1 MTALADFGIMKVAM
15 FSKIAICHLP
25 ITDPPAQPCRGIFY
39 YEIRREKGMKDFIHV
54 LFAGVIGALAAY
66 FNVLLVP
73 LAVLVAVMLIDYV
86 TGMAGAAYTKT
97 LSSRTGVL
105 GIVKKA
111 AYLALVAVGMVV
123 DYLITSALVHIGIHL
138 QINYCFGMII
148 TIWLI
153 INELISI
160 LENLG
165 ELNIPLP
172 RFLVDVVKS
181 MKDKVE
187 SKADGKHYRDGEE

>member
-1 MTALADFGIMKVAM
+1 MLWEPSEAPFFI
-15 FSKIAICHLP
+15 SK
-25 ITDPPAQPCRGIFY
+25 RG
-39 YEIRREKGMKDFIHV
+39 EQMKDFMHLV
-54 LFAGVIGALAAY
+54 FAGALGALAAY
-66 FNVLLVP
+66 FNVLTIPLV
-73 LAVLVAVMLIDYV
+73 VLVVVMLIDYV
-86 TGMAGAAYTKT
+86 TGMAAASYTKQ
-97 LSSRTGVL
+97 LNSRVGVI

-111 AYLALVAVGMVV
+111 GYLALVAVGMVV
-123 DYLITSALVHIGIHL
+123 DYLISNALVSIGVSL

-172 RFLVDVVKS
+172 GFLVKIIKDLKS
-181 MKDKVE
+181 KVE
-187 SKADGKHYRDGEE
+187 DKAASGKHYKEDENNE

>member
-1 MTALADFGIMKVAM
+1 MKEW
-15 FSKIAICHLP
+15 IQL
-25 ITDPPAQPCRGIFY
+25 
-39 YEIRREKGMKDFIHV
+39 

-66 FNVLLVP
+66 FNVLLLP
-73 LAVLVAVMLIDYV
+73 LIVLVAVMLIDYV

-165 ELNIPLP
+165 EMGVPLP
-172 RFLVDVVKS
+172 GFLVGMIKTL
-181 MKDKVE
+181 KGKVE
-187 SKADGKHYRDGEE
+187 SKADGKHYKDGEDKP

>member
-1 MTALADFGIMKVAM
+1 
-15 FSKIAICHLP
+15 
-25 ITDPPAQPCRGIFY
+25 
-39 YEIRREKGMKDFIHV
+39 MKDFIHI
-54 LFAGVIGALAAY
+54 LFAGAVGALAAY

-73 LAVLVAVMLIDYV
+73 LVVLAAVMLIDYI
-86 TGMAGAAYTKT
+86 TGMAGASYTGQ
-97 LSSRTGVL
+97 LNSRVGVM

-111 AYLALVAVGMVV
+111 GYLALVAVGMVV
-123 DYLITSALVHIGIHL
+123 DYLITSALVSIGIDL

-165 ELNIPLP
+165 EMNIPLP
-172 RFLVDVVKS
+172 GFLVNMVKTLKS
-181 MKDKVE
+181 RVEDKAE
-187 SKADGKHYRDGEE
+187 SEKHFEEDNKNDK

>member
-1 MTALADFGIMKVAM
+1 
-15 FSKIAICHLP
+15 
-25 ITDPPAQPCRGIFY
+25 
-39 YEIRREKGMKDFIHV
+39 MKDFVQI
-54 LFAGVIGALAAY
+54 LFAGAIGALAAY
-66 FNVLLVP
+66 FNILAVP
-73 LAVLVAVMLIDYV
+73 LVVLVAVMLIDYV
-86 TGMAGAAYTKT
+86 TGMAAASYTKQ
-97 LSSRTGVL
+97 LNSRIGL
-105 GIVKKA
+105 IGIIKKIC
-111 AYLALVAVGMVV
+111 YIALVVVGGVI
-123 DYLITSALVHIGIHL
+123 DYLISSALVSIGVHL

>member
-1 MTALADFGIMKVAM
+1 MKEW
-15 FSKIAICHLP
+15 IQL
-25 ITDPPAQPCRGIFY
+25 
-39 YEIRREKGMKDFIHV
+39 

-66 FNVLLVP
+66 FNVLLLP
-73 LAVLVAVMLIDYV
+73 LIVLVAVMLIDYV

-172 RFLVDVVKS
+172 HFLVDMVKN

-187 SKADGKHYRDGEE
+187 SKADGKHYRDGEDKP

>member
-1 MTALADFGIMKVAM
+1 MKE
-15 FSKIAICHLP
+15 FIQAI
-25 ITDPPAQPCRGIFY
+25 
-39 YEIRREKGMKDFIHV
+39 
-54 LFAGVIGALAAY
+54 FAGVLGALAAY
-66 FNVLLVP
+66 FNVLLIP
-73 LAVLVAVMLIDYV
+73 IFMLVAVMLIDYV
-86 TGMAGAAYTKT
+86 TGMAAASYTKQ
-97 LSSRTGVL
+97 LNSRIGVM

-111 AYLALVAVGMVV
+111 GYIALVAVGMVV
-123 DYLITSALVHIGIHL
+123 DYLITSALVQIGVNI

-172 RFLVDVVKS
+172 KFLVDMIKS
-181 MKDKVE
+181 LKNKVE
-187 SKADGKHYRDGEE
+187 DKAEEGKHFKEDENEH

>member
-1 MTALADFGIMKVAM
+1 MKE
-15 FSKIAICHLP
+15 FIQAI
-25 ITDPPAQPCRGIFY
+25 
-39 YEIRREKGMKDFIHV
+39 
-54 LFAGVIGALAAY
+54 FATMLGALGAY
-66 FNVLLVP
+66 FNVLLIP

-86 TGMAGAAYTKT
+86 TGMAAASYTKQ
-97 LSSRTGVL
+97 LNSRIGVM
-105 GIVKKA
+105 GILKKA
-111 AYLALVAVGMVV
+111 GYIALVAVGMVV
-123 DYLITSALVHIGIHL
+123 DYLITSALVQIGVNI

-172 RFLVDVVKS
+172 KFLVDMIKAL
-181 MKDKVE
+181 KGKVE
-187 SKADGKHYRDGEE
+187 DKAESGKHFKEDENDR

>member
-1 MTALADFGIMKVAM
+1 
-15 FSKIAICHLP
+15 
-25 ITDPPAQPCRGIFY
+25 
-39 YEIRREKGMKDFIHV
+39 MKDFIHI
-54 LFAGVIGALAAY
+54 LFAGAVGALAAY
-66 FNVLLVP
+66 FNVLLIP
-73 LAVLVAVMLIDYV
+73 LAVLVAVMLIDYI
-86 TGMAGAAYTKT
+86 TGMAGASCTGQ
-97 LSSRTGVL
+97 LNSRVGVR

-111 AYLALVAVGMVV
+111 GYLALVAVGMVV
-123 DYLITSALVHIGIHL
+123 DYLILSALVSIGISL

-148 TIWLI
+148 TVWLI

-172 RFLVDVVKS
+172 QFLVDVVKS

-187 SKADGKHYRDGEE
+187 SKADGKHYRDGEDKS